1 MRLLRASFPDR
12 PAVDA
17 AVGEALLRGALPG
30 PVLRIARPGP
40 TVGFGRLDAI
50 RPGFADAARAAR
62 AHGFEPVLRTP
73 GGHAAA
79 YHHGSL
85 LVELVAPGEDPVS
98 GMRERFADF
107 SSTLATALQA
117 LGVDARVGP
126 VDGEYCPGD
135 YSVNAGGQ
143 VKLAGVAQRLVRRAW
158 MVGAELVVED
168 GAPVRAVLTDVYAA
182 LGLELDPATAAA
194 VEDVAPQ
201 VTVDDVERALLGAF
215 PIGARLALDDGLVAA
230 AEALAPRHSVAS

>member
-17 AVGEALLRGALPG
+17 AVGEALLAARPDE
-30 PVLRIARPGP
+30 PVLRVARPGP

-50 RPGFADAARAAR
+50 RPGFADAVVAAR

-85 LVELVAPGEDPVS
+85 LVEVVAADDDPVG
-98 GMRERFADF
+98 GMRPRFAWMA
-107 SSTLATALQA
+107 STLVEALRG
-117 LGVDARVGP
+117 LGVDARVGAVP
-126 VDGEYCPGD
+126 GEYCVGD
-135 YSVNAGGQ
+135 YSVNAGGT

-158 MVGAELVVED
+158 MIGAELVVED
-168 GAPVRAVLTDVYAA
+168 GASTRDVLRDVYAA
-182 LGLELDPATAAA
+182 LDIELDPATAAA
-194 VEDVAPQ
+194 VEDVAPG
-201 VTVDDVERALLGAF
+201 VTVDDVERAVVEAFGPQSRAPLG
-215 PIGARLALDDGLVAA
+215 GELVAS
-230 AEALAPRHSVAS
+230 AEALAP

>member
-17 AVGEALLRGALPG
+17 AVGEALLRGPLTG
-30 PVLRIARPGP
+30 PLLRVARPGP

-50 RPGFADAARAAR
+50 RPGFPDAARAAR

-85 LVELVAPGEDPVS
+85 LVELVAPDDDPVS
-98 GMRERFADF
+98 GMRSRFADF
-107 SSTLATALQA
+107 SDALAGALVA

-135 YSVNAGGQ
+135 YSVNAGGR

-182 LGLELDPATAAA
+182 LGLDLDPTTAAA
-194 VEDVAPQ
+194 VEDVAPGL
-201 VTVDDVERALLGAF
+201 TVDDVERAVLAAF
-215 PIGARLALDDGLVAA
+215 PIASRLPLDPALEAA
-230 AEALAPRHSVAS
+230 ASALAPRHAVA